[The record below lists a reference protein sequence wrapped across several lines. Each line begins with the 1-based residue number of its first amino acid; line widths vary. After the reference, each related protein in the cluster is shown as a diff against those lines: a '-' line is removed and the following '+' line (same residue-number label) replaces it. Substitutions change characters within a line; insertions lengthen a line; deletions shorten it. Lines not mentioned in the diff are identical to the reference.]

1 MVQNFIENPL
11 SKIKGVN
18 GLLQCKTDG
27 IIPEKML
34 LGILSFLNDKY
45 ESKYE
50 VIFSKHKLVFY
61 WKLSFS
67 VKWFVYDTINSR
79 MAFESIFK
87 EI

>member
-61 WKLSFS
+61 
-67 VKWFVYDTINSR
+67 
-79 MAFESIFK
+79 
-87 EI
+87 